1 MAGRVRRCGVTDLVQ
16 MPRRLSAP
24 PRVLGEEDGQMVVEM
39 AVVTPVMIVVAV
51 IVLNLMWFLEASAR
65 FDRVALDEVVALAAS
80 PSGED
85 QESGAQGHAV
95 ASAIESAMGGMRG
108 VSVSVEAQTVWDD
121 VAAGVGFT
129 FAPHLTRYV
138 CTMTYVPWPVSLTIA
153 GVDAGVPGS
162 LCHERSIVV
171 DRYRSGVLF

>member
-65 FDRVALDEVVALAAS
+65 FDRVA
-80 PSGED
+80 
-85 QESGAQGHAV
+85 
-95 ASAIESAMGGMRG
+95 
-108 VSVSVEAQTVWDD
+108 
-121 VAAGVGFT
+121 
-129 FAPHLTRYV
+129 
-138 CTMTYVPWPVSLTIA
+138 
-153 GVDAGVPGS
+153 
-162 LCHERSIVV
+162 
-171 DRYRSGVLF
+171 